1 MEFICA
7 HCEKPIRCSAI
18 LVDNTFLH
26 STCEE
31 QFLKEKE
38 EIEDDKLEEACS

>member
-18 LVDNTFLH
+18 LVDGEFLH
-26 STCEE
+26 STCEASFNE
-31 QFLKEKE
+31 AKEKAE
-38 EIEDDKLEEACS
+38 DKLEEACS